1 MISLQTADN
10 VLKSYYLDAVK
21 DALDTKTSPFLAMVE
36 RTSENVYGKDVKKVV
51 RVGVSGGIIAGTETG
66 DLPSADSSSY
76 LQMTA
81 TLKNLYGTIEISDK
95 AIRSAQGNEG
105 AFVNILNAEMEH
117 LLHSAKYNLNRMAM
131 GAGDGLLSYGTKIDS
146 KMIRLDEPAAAQV
159 GMRVYVTYLNGTRVE
174 DGVRKIVAVERSSGV
189 ITLDGGDLP
198 VVQEESVIVCM
209 VADAEELT
217 GIRNIFSSNPIYGL
231 TKDEFNMIAPLEVC
245 LEDYI
250 KLDKMQEMI
259 DRIEEASGT
268 APNLILCG
276 WGVRRALLRHCSD
289 MGVTLP
295 VIQLESGHSAISF
308 NGIPVV
314 VDRFCKKGD
323 MFFLNTNHIKLY
335 QLGDWEWMESDDGK
349 ILHQVPGKPVY
360 TATLVKYAELVFERP
375 NTMGLLTDIYEE

>member
-21 DALDTKTSPFLAMVE
+21 DALDMKTSPFLAMVE

-66 DLPSADSSSY
+66 NLPSADSSSY
-76 LQMTA
+76 LQLTA

-95 AIRSAQGNEG
+95 AIRAAQGNEG
-105 AFVNILNAEMEH
+105 AFVNVLNSEMEH

-131 GAGDGLLSYGTKIDS
+131 GAGNGLLSYGTKIDAN
-146 KMIRLDEPAAAQV
+146 MIRLDEPAGAQV
-159 GMRVYVTYLNGTRVE
+159 GMRVYITYLNGSSVE
-174 DGVRKIVAVERSSGV
+174 EGVRKIVAVERSSGA

-198 VVQEESVIVCM
+198 VVHEERVIVRM

-217 GIRNIFSSNPIYGL
+217 GLKRIFSGDSAYGL
-231 TKDEFNMIAPLEVC
+231 TKEEFKMIAPLEVC

-250 KLDKMQEMI
+250 TLDKVQEVI
-259 DRIEEASGT
+259 DSIEEASAT
-268 APNLILCG
+268 TPNLIICS
-276 WGVRRALLRHCSD
+276 WGVRRALMRHCSD

-295 VIQLESGHSAISF
+295 TIQLESGHTALSL

-314 VDRFCKKGD
+314 VDRFCKKGE
-323 MFFLNTNHIKLY
+323 MFFLNTNDVKLY

-375 NTMGLLTDIYEE
+375 NTMALLTDIYED